1 VLAERQRR
9 FANDLPAVHRETML
23 ASLAHALESIYPA
36 CLRIVGREFFRAM
49 ARRFAVEV
57 PSTSPDLNDYGESFA
72 EWLASF
78 PPARELPYLP
88 DVARLDWALH
98 RARHAPPGAPARV
111 IRSPYPID
119 RIVTMGDDEVVS
131 LDAGGAELAVT
142 RDAAGAH
149 FTLLRRL

>member
-9 FANDLPAVHRETML
+9 FANELPAVHRETTL
-23 ASLAHALESIYPA
+23 AALTHALESIYPS
-36 CLRIVGREFFRAM
+36 CLRIVGPEFFRAM
-49 ARRFAVEV
+49 ARRFAGEV

-72 EWLASF
+72 EWLAIF

-98 RARHAPPGAPARV
+98 RARHAPAGVPARV

-131 LDAGGAELAVT
+131 LEEGGAELAVA
-142 RDAAGAH
+142 RDATGTR
-149 FTLLRRL
+149 FTLLRRI